1 MSKEFMCNINNNID
15 ELMQSVDDNM
25 KNLKLE
31 ILYHTIDPKT
41 ELNQEE
47 ATSLQELIQD
57 TMMDVYR
64 DVVTVFPEINGL
76 EISINKI
83 DEEENE

>member
-15 ELMQSVDDNM
+15 ESMQSVDDNM

>member
-15 ELMQSVDDNM
+15 ESMQSMDDNM

-31 ILYHTIDPKT
+31 ILYHTINPKT

-83 DEEENE
+83 DEENE